1 MGEDGLIIRPRFR
14 HGVGAVLAEPYSVA
28 VAGHIEHEP
37 AVLQFPLKAGGTQSQ
52 SGPHGTALHR
62 NAAYLHGFHAACAV
76 PDGIFQPRFLIP
88 RQICRRDPGQQLFP
102 DGFRRKIHPAV
113 VIGNPG

>member
-1 MGEDGLIIRPRFR
+1 MGEDGLIIRSRLR
-14 HGVGAVLAEPYSVA
+14 HGVGAVLAESYPVA
-28 VAGHIEHEP
+28 VAGYIEREP
-37 AVLQFPLKAGGTQSQ
+37 AVLQFPLKAGGAQAQ
-52 SGPHGTALHR
+52 SGPHGTPLHC
-62 NAAYLHGFHAACAV
+62 NAAYFHGFHAARAV

-113 VIGNPG
+113 VIGDTG